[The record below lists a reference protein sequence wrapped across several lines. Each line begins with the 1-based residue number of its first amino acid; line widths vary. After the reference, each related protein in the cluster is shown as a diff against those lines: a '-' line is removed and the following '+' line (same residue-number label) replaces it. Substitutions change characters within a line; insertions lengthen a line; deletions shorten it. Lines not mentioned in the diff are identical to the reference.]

1 MRCTKNSFCNFWK
14 RAKTWRATSILHGCC
29 NPRDREKAGQEVKVG
44 VSIFGYIMTFLE
56 FRAINACCSWG
67 EQSLYHQQSPE
78 KNNANCGYSRFP
90 ILIMSPPDSDWRI
103 ILEWLGSH
111 STRRCRDSSLHVS
124 SFYKKK
130 IFSSPLESF
139 LYKLFLPQFSK
150 NATNYFDSLPK
161 MSGPD
166 TFSFSELEAPV
177 RNIEIEI

>member
-67 EQSLYHQQSPE
+67 EQTLYHQQYPE
-78 KNNANCGYSRFP
+78 KNNANCGYNRFP
-90 ILIMSPPDSDWRI
+90 ILILIMSPPDSDWRI

-130 IFSSPLESF
+130 IFSSRKLLLCNSSF
-139 LYKLFLPQFSK
+139 LNLAKMQQTILILCQKCPDQTVFL
-150 NATNYFDSLPK
+150 SLSLSPRT
-161 MSGPD
+161 G
-166 TFSFSELEAPV
+166 
-177 RNIEIEI
+177 